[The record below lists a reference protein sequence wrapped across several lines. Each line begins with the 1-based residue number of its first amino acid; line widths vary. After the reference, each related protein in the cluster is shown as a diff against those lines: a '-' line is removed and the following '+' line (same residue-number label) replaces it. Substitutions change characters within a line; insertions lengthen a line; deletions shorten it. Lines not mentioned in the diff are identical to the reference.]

1 MLPGENSPEQKE
13 QKLKYLLKFLK
24 PYTKESILAPAFKL
38 VEALLDLIV
47 PLVISDII
55 KVGIANNDRHYI
67 LMRFLF
73 LIFLAVLGLTF
84 SITAQYFAAK
94 ASVGFATVLREKL
107 FDHIQNLSFEKL
119 DQIKTETLIT
129 RITGDVNQVQ
139 TGVNMV
145 LRLLL
150 RSPFIVFGAMIVA
163 FTINKKAAL
172 VFAVSIPVL
181 TIVIFAIM
189 AITIP
194 LYRKVQGKLD
204 SVLLTTR
211 ESLTGVRVIRAFCK
225 EDAQV
230 KEFDEKNDALT
241 KMNLLVGR
249 ISAFMNPATYVLINI
264 AICVLFWQ
272 SGRQVYDGILEQGDV
287 LALYNL
293 MAQMIVELI
302 KLAALIITMN
312 KSLACAD
319 RVAAILRE
327 EPGMEYPEKTQEDPQ
342 KEIWKQP
349 GLAVEFAPAVSFQ
362 DVCFTYAGAK
372 EEALT
377 ALNFTIEK
385 GETVGIIG
393 GTGSGKST
401 LVNLI
406 PRFYDVTKGKIEV
419 FGKDVKDY
427 AAGELVQHIG
437 MVPQKAVLFA
447 GSIRDNMKWGKED
460 ATDEEIEKAIELAQA
475 KEVVDGKE
483 GRLDYIVEQGG
494 KNFSGGQ
501 KQRLTIARALVG
513 NPEILILDDSSSA
526 LDYATDLNLRKAL
539 KTLDDDV
546 TVFIVSQRTSSIIN
560 ADRIIV
566 LDDGDI
572 VGIGTH
578 EELLKSCE
586 IYKEIHNSQTKETS
600 VNRNGSAP
608 SGGKEAL
615 V

>member
-1 MLPGENSPEQKE
+1 M
-13 QKLKYLLKFLK
+13 KYLLKYLK

-38 VEALLDLIV
+38 VEALLDLLV
-47 PLVISDII
+47 PVVIADII
-55 KVGIANNDRHYI
+55 KVGIKTGDWKYI

-73 LIFLAVLGLTF
+73 LILLAVLGLAF

-107 FDHIQNLSFEKL
+107 FSHIQKFSFEKL

-129 RITGDVNQVQ
+129 RITGDVAQVQ
-139 TGVNMV
+139 NGVNMV

-163 FTINKKAAL
+163 FTINTKSGL

-181 TIVIFAIM
+181 TVVIFAIM

-194 LYRKVQGKLD
+194 LYRKVQGRLD
-204 SVLLTTR
+204 GVLLTTR

-225 EDAQV
+225 EDATV
-230 KEFDEKNDALT
+230 REFDEKNDALT

-249 ISAFMNPATYVLINI
+249 ISALMNPATYVLINI

-272 SGRQVYDGILEQGDV
+272 SGKFVYDDILEQADI

-302 KLAALIITMN
+302 KLASLIITIN

-319 RVAAILRE
+319 RVAAVLKE
-327 EPGMEYPEKTQEDPQ
+327 EPGMEYPESTKDNTGKPDFQTTENMKNSCDF
-342 KEIWKQP
+342 
-349 GLAVEFAPAVSFQ
+349 AVQFKDVSFAYK
-362 DVCFTYAGAK
+362 DAK
-372 EEALT
+372 EEALSN
-377 ALNFTIEK
+377 LNFTIQA

-406 PRFYDVTKGKIEV
+406 PRFYDATKGSITV
-419 FGKDVKDY
+419 FGKDIKSY
-427 AAGELVQHIG
+427 KSGELTKRIG
-437 MVPQKAVLFA
+437 VVPQKAVLFA
-447 GSIRDNMKWGKED
+447 GSVRDNIRWGKED
-460 ATDEEIEKAIELAQA
+460 ATDEEIEKALSLSQA
-475 KEVVDGKE
+475 KDVVDAKE
-483 GRLDYIVEQGG
+483 GRLDYKVEQGG

-501 KQRLTIARALVG
+501 KQRLTIARALVK

-526 LDYATDLNLRKAL
+526 LDYATDYNLRKAL
-539 KTLDDDV
+539 KTLNDDV
-546 TVFIVSQRTSSIIN
+546 TVFIVSQRTSSIRY
-560 ADRIIV
+560 ADRILV
-566 LDDGDI
+566 LDDGDL
-572 VGIGTH
+572 VGEGTH
-578 EELLKSCE
+578 EELLKTCAV
-586 IYKEIHNSQTKETS
+586 YKEIHDSQTKES
-600 VNRNGSAP
+600 
-608 SGGKEAL
+608 GKEA
-615 V
+615 VS

>member
-1 MLPGENSPEQKE
+1 M
-13 QKLKYLLKFLK
+13 KYLLKFLK

-38 VEALLDLIV
+38 VEALLDLLV

-73 LIFLAVLGLTF
+73 LIFLAVLGLSF
-84 SITAQYFAAK
+84 SITAQFFAAK

-107 FDHIQNLSFEKL
+107 FDHIQKFSFEKL
-119 DQIKTETLIT
+119 DKIKTETLIT
-129 RITGDVNQVQ
+129 RLTGDVNQVQ
-139 TGVNMV
+139 NGVNMV

-172 VFAVSIPVL
+172 IFAVSIPVL

-194 LYRKVQGKLD
+194 LYRKVQGRLD
-204 SVLLTTR
+204 GVLLTTR

-249 ISAFMNPATYVLINI
+249 ISALMNPATYVLINI

-272 SGRQVYDGILEQGDV
+272 SGKQVFDGVLEQGDV
-287 LALYNL
+287 LALYNP

-319 RVAAILRE
+319 RVAAVLME
-327 EPGMEYPEKTQEDPQ
+327 EPGMVYPEDIQTVSVDKS
-342 KEIWKQP
+342 
-349 GLAVEFAPAVSFQ
+349 LPAVSFKN
-362 DVCFTYAGAK
+362 VCFTYAGAK

-377 ALNFTIEK
+377 AIDFTVNA

-406 PRFYDVTKGKIEV
+406 PRFYDATKGKIEV
-419 FGKDVKDY
+419 FGKDVKEY
-427 AAGELVQHIG
+427 EAGELIRHIG
-437 MVPQKAVLFA
+437 VVPQKAVLFA
-447 GSIRDNMKWGKED
+447 GTIRDNMRWGRED
-460 ATDEEIEKAIELAQA
+460 ASDEEIEKAIELAQA
-475 KEVVDGKE
+475 KDVVDGKE
-483 GRLDYIVEQGG
+483 GRLDYMVEQGG

-501 KQRLTIARALVG
+501 KQRLTIARALVS

-539 KTLDDDV
+539 KTLDDNV
-546 TVFIVSQRTSSIIN
+546 TVFIVSQRTSSIKN

-572 VGIGTH
+572 AGIGTH

-586 IYKEIHNSQTKETS
+586 IYREIHNSQTKETKRETD
-600 VNRNGSAP
+600 VVT
-608 SGGKEAL
+608 GKEVL

>member
-1 MLPGENSPEQKE
+1 M
-13 QKLKYLLKFLK
+13 KYLLKYLK

-55 KVGIANNDRHYI
+55 KVGVKNNDRNYI

-73 LIFLAVLGLTF
+73 LIGLAALGLAF

-107 FDHIQNLSFEKL
+107 FDHIQKFSFEKL
-119 DQIKTETLIT
+119 DKIKTETLIT

-150 RSPFIVFGAMIVA
+150 RSPFIVFGALIVA
-163 FTINKKAAL
+163 FTVNKKAAL

-181 TIVIFAIM
+181 AAVIFAIM

-194 LYRKVQGKLD
+194 LYRKVQEKLD
-204 SVLLTTR
+204 GVLLTTR

-225 EDAQV
+225 EEEQV
-230 KEFDEKNDALT
+230 REFDEKNDALT

-272 SGRQVYDGILEQGDV
+272 SGRFVYDGVLEQGDV

-319 RVAAILRE
+319 RVAAVLRE
-327 EPGMEYPEKTQEDPQ
+327 DPGMVYPEKTMSSWDSNE
-342 KEIWKQP
+342 KKS
-349 GLAVEFAPAVSFQ
+349 VPAVSFK

-377 ALNFTIEK
+377 GLNFTIEK

-406 PRFYDVTKGKIEV
+406 PRFYDVSKGSVEV
-419 FGKDVKDY
+419 FGKDVKEY
-427 AAGELVQHIG
+427 AAGELVHHIG

-447 GSIRDNMKWGKED
+447 GSIRDNMKWGRED
-460 ATDEEIEKAIELAQA
+460 ASDEEIEKAIKLAQA

-539 KTLDDDV
+539 KTLDDDI
-546 TVFIVSQRTSSIIN
+546 TVFIVSQRTSSIKN

-578 EELLKSCE
+578 EELLDSCE
-586 IYKEIHNSQTKETS
+586 IYREIHNSQTKEPS
-600 VNRNGSAP
+600 AKREGSTL
-608 SGGKEAL
+608 SGKEVL